1 MILEI
6 GTENIVILLQD
17 NYICVQKNGE
27 IIKSIPLRDIRA
39 VMVYGKKMCC
49 WGKIFYKVWR
59 QTIFRLLF

>member
-6 GTENIVILLQD
+6 GTENILLQD

-39 VMVYGKKMCC
+39 VMVYGKKCAAGEKFFTKFGGKQYSVCC
-49 WGKIFYKVWR
+49 
-59 QTIFRLLF
+59 FR